1 MGVYIS
7 VDPQDIEKELDL
19 SEVKKFA
26 EDLLKALGREDLE
39 LSVLLTDDERIR
51 ELNKRWRGKDRPT
64 DVLSFQ
70 QDFPER
76 EFDENLSPEEELER
90 ALKECK
96 NCQLLGDVV
105 ISVDT
110 AKRQAKDLG
119 LTLSQ
124 EIKRLLV
131 HGVVHLLGFDHETSI
146 EDAQKFR
153 AIEKLL
159 MDRLNLSAEGIGERC

>member
-1 MGVYIS
+1 MGVHIS
-7 VDPQDIEKELDL
+7 VDPEGVEKELDL
-19 SEVKKFA
+19 EEVRRFT
-26 EDLLKALGREDLE
+26 EDLLRALGREDLE

-76 EFDENLSPEEELER
+76 EFDEKLSPEEELER
-90 ALKECK
+90 VLKGCEDC
-96 NCQLLGDVV
+96 NLLGDIV

-110 AKRQAKDLG
+110 AKRQAQELG
-119 LTLSQ
+119 WSLPR

-131 HGVVHLLGFDHETSI
+131 HGVVHLLGFDHETSP
-146 EDAQKFR
+146 EDNRKFR
-153 AIEKLL
+153 EIEKLL
-159 MDRLNLSAEGIGERC
+159 MKRVNLPVEEIGDRC